1 MKNRLR
7 LMRFLF
13 GLGGLMLIMAPG
25 TAFAHDPLG
34 GDELAVADWMLIAA
48 VVTIVIAGL
57 AGLWAYK
64 AGQFS
69 NIEESKYSMLET
81 AEDFDQ
87 VMAEADERERAA
99 KEAARLA
106 EQKARAPK
114 PAAVPEPTVAST
126 QQQQAHVSQ

>member
-1 MKNRLR
+1 MEKRLR

-25 TAFAHDPLG
+25 TAFAHDALG

-48 VVTIVIAGL
+48 IVTIVIAAL
-57 AGLWAYK
+57 AALWAFK

-69 NIEESKYSMLET
+69 NIEDSKYSMLET

-87 VMAEADERERAA
+87 VMAESDERERAA

-106 EQKARAPK
+106 DQKAQAPK
-114 PAAVPEPTVAST
+114 PVLAPEPTVASS
-126 QQQQAHVSQ
+126 QQKQAHV

>member
-1 MKNRLR
+1 
-7 LMRFLF
+7 MRFLF

-25 TAFAHDPLG
+25 TAFAHDALG

-48 VVTIVIAGL
+48 VVTMVIAGL
-57 AGLWAYK
+57 AALWAYK

-69 NIEESKYSMLET
+69 NIEDSKYTMLES

-99 KEAARLA
+99 REAGRLA
-106 EQKARAPK
+106 DQKAQAPK
-114 PAAVPEPTVAST
+114 PALAPEPTVASS
-126 QQQQAHVSQ
+126 QQKQAHVSQ